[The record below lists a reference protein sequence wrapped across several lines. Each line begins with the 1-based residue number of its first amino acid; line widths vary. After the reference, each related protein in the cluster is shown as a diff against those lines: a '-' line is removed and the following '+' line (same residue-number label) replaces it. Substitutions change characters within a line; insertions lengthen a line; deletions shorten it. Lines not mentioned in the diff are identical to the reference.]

1 MRWQNAGNLV
11 LLLLMLSDENGGEN
25 EMKKKGILVRS
36 EKEEKKKQAPQ
47 NEAVWRLLIRL
58 FESRK
63 REILSWPSTTHT
75 GEEDHYCHGLFF
87 FFNLIF
93 ITILLWCHSNII
105 LCNKIPF
112 FFLVQ
117 FCLAS
122 WRIFP
127 TSVVKL
133 GIETWDSRDWEM
145 LHPSFLSTSKWTTLA
160 FPHV

>member
-1 MRWQNAGNLV
+1 MKTLSDSKSETILVKLNPYQSKKKKHSKPEKQLKNEQNIYTHVWTTVRWQNAGNLV

-87 FFNLIF
+87 FF
-93 ITILLWCHSNII
+93 
-105 LCNKIPF
+105 
-112 FFLVQ
+112 
-117 FCLAS
+117 
-122 WRIFP
+122 
-127 TSVVKL
+127 
-133 GIETWDSRDWEM
+133 
-145 LHPSFLSTSKWTTLA
+145 
-160 FPHV
+160 